1 MLFTS
6 TSKLRTP
13 TKDFEEFSKDEP
25 TNDCVFI
32 KSLVVI
38 EEPIGK
44 SYTHSLK
51 TNSTLMI

>member
-32 KSLVVI
+32 KSFLI
-38 EEPIGK
+38 I
-44 SYTHSLK
+44 SLL
-51 TNSTLMI
+51 SIPLE